1 MIAASLFLLLF
12 VVTAAAVLIDRTR
25 TEAARL
31 RLLVELSERLQLS
44 TGITEATE
52 ILPPFAR
59 RLFPRLEGALYVGG
73 AVNGVVELAVSWGDA
88 REAQLLDISDC
99 SALRSRMT
107 RLAYA
112 GAPPLCRHA
121 DAVPD
126 AELICVPMLAS
137 GEPFGLLMLRS
148 AAGTPLPHHIER
160 LANPFAH
167 QIALALSNLRL
178 QETLRAAA
186 VRDSLTG
193 LYNRRCLEESVTL
206 ELLGAAAGDPD
217 ARVGVILV
225 DADHFKRFND
235 TWGHGGGD
243 ALLQHL
249 ARLMQGI
256 FGDDNIVCRWGGEE
270 FLVVMPNVTL
280 DDVRTRAEHLRQ
292 RVRDLCVE
300 TEGQVLGNVTVSAGI
315 AISPDHATTLEGLVA
330 AADRAL
336 YAAKSAGRDR
346 VCAPPPQIVG
356 RDAAA

>member
-1 MIAASLFLLLF
+1 MITATILVVLF
-12 VVTAAAVLIDRTR
+12 VITAAAILNDRTR
-25 TEAARL
+25 TESARL
-31 RLLVELSERLQLS
+31 RLLVELSERLQRS
-44 TGITEATE
+44 TGIAEATE

-73 AVNGVVELAVSWGDA
+73 AINGVVELAVSWGDD
-88 REAQLLDISDC
+88 REEPLLDMADC
-99 SALRSRMT
+99 TALRT
-107 RLAYA
+107 RATQVA
-112 GAPPLCRHA
+112 VKTSPLVCKHG
-121 DAVPD
+121 DANPHS
-126 AELICVPMLAS
+126 EMICVPMLAS
-137 GEPFGLLMLRS
+137 GEPFGVLMLRS
-148 AAGTPLPHHIER
+148 PAGMPLPQHIER

-206 ELLGAAAGDPD
+206 ELLAAAAGDPH

-225 DADHFKRFND
+225 DADHFKQYND

-243 ALLQHL
+243 ALLQQL

-256 FGDDNIVCRWGGEE
+256 FGENDIVCRWGGEE

-280 DDVRTRAEHLRQ
+280 EDVRTRAEHLRR
-292 RVRDLCVE
+292 RVRDLCVQ
-300 TEGQVLGNVTVSAGI
+300 TEGRVLGNVTVSAGI
-315 AISPDHATTLEGLVA
+315 AISPDHATTLEGLVT

-346 VCAPPPQIVG
+346 VCAPPPRIVD